1 MISFIA
7 DYLVNEYVGHVMNLF
22 IFLFINFNFVM
33 HIIGMSFI
41 WIRIVNQYARVNTF
55 VCLRARVRASVCDSG
70 DFIIMLRYSCPWNTS
85 IFLSTTS

>member
-7 DYLVNEYVGHVMNLF
+7 DLLVNVYVGHVMNLF

-55 VCLRARVRASVCDSG
+55 VCLRALVRASVCDSG
-70 DFIIMLRYSCPWNTS
+70 DFIIMLR
-85 IFLSTTS
+85 